1 MLLIMIMLLNVDLQ
15 LEYFNNKQPI
25 QILDFVRNNL
35 KYQKAPQI
43 SIHFEVIQPTFILS
57 LIMIED

>member
-1 MLLIMIMLLNVDLQ
+1 MIMLLNVDLQ

-43 SIHFEVIQPTFILS
+43 SIHFEAIQPTFILS